1 VEIRRERQRVAVAQE
16 KQKREEG
23 DDRVRP
29 SGAPKND
36 E

>member
-1 VEIRRERQRVAVAQE
+1 MKIWRERQRVAVAQE
-16 KQKREEG
+16 KRKREEG
-23 DDRVRP
+23 DDRARP